1 MQPGP
6 DHRGP
11 AAPLVQTGQQRIR
24 MTTPRVPNVTRPRV
38 ATGND
43 TASGQEQVLAAMVS
57 QSAEERHMKALFKFM
72 ASAFVLGCASMVVA
86 SPAIAWQPN
95 KPIDFIIM
103 AGKGGGADKM
113 ARLMQGIVEKESLAE
128 RPLVP
133 VNKSGGSGA
142 EALLAAKAARD
153 PNHTIMVTLN
163 SFYTTPLRQPG
174 LGVDVMQF
182 APVARMAEDTFLL
195 WVHADTGITTFEQWL
210 EEARARGTNWVMGG
224 TGSNSEDNIITDF
237 LNTNYG
243 LSMKYI
249 PYKGGGAVAKDVAG
263 KQIDSSVNNPSEA
276 IGFWQSG
283 DMIPLVAFTNE
294 RLPMFPEVPTLRE
307 MGGEFAYFMQRSVVG
322 APGMSDEARAY
333 YTELFTKVYNSEDWQ
348 AYKSKKS
355 LMGEL
360 MSGEELTAYWQNQ
373 RSNHETILR
382 ASGAIK

>member
-1 MQPGP
+1 
-6 DHRGP
+6 
-11 AAPLVQTGQQRIR
+11 
-24 MTTPRVPNVTRPRV
+24 
-38 ATGND
+38 
-43 TASGQEQVLAAMVS
+43 
-57 QSAEERHMKALFKFM
+57 MKALRKLM
-72 ASAFVLGCASMVVA
+72 TSAFVLGCATMVVA
-86 SPAIAWQPN
+86 SPAMAWQPN

-133 VNKSGGSGA
+133 LNKSGGSGA
-142 EALLAAKAARD
+142 EALIAAQGAND
-153 PNHTIMVTLN
+153 PDHTIMVTLN

-174 LGVDVMQF
+174 LGVDVLEF

-195 WVHADTGITTFEQWL
+195 WVHADTGITSFEQWL
-210 EEARARGTNWVMGG
+210 DVARERGNKWVMGG

-243 LSMKYI
+243 LDMKYI

-263 KQIDSSVNNPSEA
+263 KQINSSVNNPSEA

-307 MGGEFAYFMQRSVVG
+307 KGGDFSYFMQRSVVG
-322 APGMSDEARAY
+322 APGMSQEAQAY
-333 YTELFTKVYNSEDWQ
+333 YTELFTRVYNSEDWQ
-348 AYKSKKS
+348 AYKTKKS
-355 LMGEL
+355 LMGDL
-360 MSGEELTAYWQNQ
+360 MSGDQLSAYWRDQ
-373 RSNHETILR
+373 RANHETILR
-382 ASGAIK
+382 SSGAIR

>member
-1 MQPGP
+1 MKSL
-6 DHRGP
+6 RK
-11 AAPLVQTGQQRIR
+11 L
-24 MTTPRVPNVTRPRV
+24 MT
-38 ATGND
+38 
-43 TASGQEQVLAAMVS
+43 
-57 QSAEERHMKALFKFM
+57 SAL
-72 ASAFVLGCASMVVA
+72 VLGCATVVVA

-142 EALLAAKAARD
+142 EALMAAKSASD
-153 PNHTIMVTLN
+153 PDHTIMVTLN

-174 LGVDVMQF
+174 LEVDVLTF

-210 EEARARGTNWVMGG
+210 DVAREQGSKWVMGG

-263 KQIDSSVNNPSEA
+263 KQINSSVNNPSEA

-283 DMIPLVAFTNE
+283 DMVPLVAFTNE

-307 MGGEFAYFMQRSVVG
+307 KGGEFSYFMQRSVVG
-322 APGMSDEARAY
+322 APGMSEEARAY

-355 LMGEL
+355 LMGDL
-360 MSGEELTAYWQNQ
+360 MSGDQLSDYWRDQ
-373 RSNHETILR
+373 RDNHEQILR
-382 ASGAIK
+382 SSGAIR

>member
-1 MQPGP
+1 
-6 DHRGP
+6 
-11 AAPLVQTGQQRIR
+11 
-24 MTTPRVPNVTRPRV
+24 
-38 ATGND
+38 
-43 TASGQEQVLAAMVS
+43 
-57 QSAEERHMKALFKFM
+57 MKALRKLM
-72 ASAFVLGCASMVVA
+72 TSALVLGCATVVVA

-113 ARLMQGIVEKESLAE
+113 ARLMQGIVEKESFAQ

-142 EALLAAKAARD
+142 EALMAAKSASD
-153 PNHTIMVTLN
+153 PDHTIMVTLN

-174 LGVDVMQF
+174 LQVDVLTF

-210 EEARARGTNWVMGG
+210 DVAREQGSKWVMGG

-263 KQIDSSVNNPSEA
+263 KQINSSVNNPSEA

-283 DMIPLVAFTNE
+283 DMVPLVAFTNE

-307 MGGEFAYFMQRSVVG
+307 KGGEFSYFMQRSVVG
-322 APGMSDEARAY
+322 APGMSEEARAY

-355 LMGEL
+355 LMGDL
-360 MSGEELTAYWQNQ
+360 MSGGQLSDYWRDQ
-373 RSNHETILR
+373 RDNHEQILR
-382 ASGAIK
+382 SSGAIR

>member
-1 MQPGP
+1 
-6 DHRGP
+6 
-11 AAPLVQTGQQRIR
+11 
-24 MTTPRVPNVTRPRV
+24 
-38 ATGND
+38 
-43 TASGQEQVLAAMVS
+43 
-57 QSAEERHMKALFKFM
+57 MKALRKLM
-72 ASAFVLGCASMVVA
+72 TSAFVLGCATMVVA
-86 SPAIAWQPN
+86 SPAMAWQPN

-142 EALLAAKAARD
+142 EALIAAQGASD
-153 PNHTIMVTLN
+153 PDHTIMVTLN
-163 SFYTTPLRQPG
+163 SFYTAPLRQPG
-174 LGVDVMQF
+174 LGVDVLQF

-195 WVHADTGITTFEQWL
+195 WVHADTGITSFEQWL
-210 EEARARGTNWVMGG
+210 DVARERGNKWVMGG

-243 LSMKYI
+243 LEMKYI

-263 KQIDSSVNNPSEA
+263 KQINSSVNNPSEA

-307 MGGEFAYFMQRSVVG
+307 KGGDFSYFMQRSVVG
-322 APGMSDEARAY
+322 APGMSQEAQAY
-333 YTELFTKVYNSEDWQ
+333 YTELFTRVYNSEDWQ
-348 AYKSKKS
+348 AYKTKKS
-355 LMGEL
+355 LMGDL
-360 MSGEELTAYWQNQ
+360 MSGEQLSSYWRDQ
-373 RSNHETILR
+373 RNNHETILR
-382 ASGAIK
+382 SSGAIR

>member
-1 MQPGP
+1 
-6 DHRGP
+6 
-11 AAPLVQTGQQRIR
+11 
-24 MTTPRVPNVTRPRV
+24 
-38 ATGND
+38 
-43 TASGQEQVLAAMVS
+43 
-57 QSAEERHMKALFKFM
+57 MKALRKLM
-72 ASAFVLGCASMVVA
+72 TSALVLGCATVVVA

-142 EALLAAKAARD
+142 EALMAAKGASD
-153 PNHTIMVTLN
+153 PDHTIMVTLN

-174 LGVDVMQF
+174 LEVDVLTF

-210 EEARARGTNWVMGG
+210 DVARDQGSKWVMGG

-263 KQIDSSVNNPSEA
+263 KQINSSVNNPSEA

-283 DMIPLVAFTNE
+283 DMVPLVAFTNE

-307 MGGEFAYFMQRSVVG
+307 KGGEFSYFMQRSVVG
-322 APGMSDEARAY
+322 APGMSEEARAY

-355 LMGEL
+355 LMGDL
-360 MSGEELTAYWQNQ
+360 MSGDQLSDYWRDQ
-373 RSNHETILR
+373 RDNHEQILR
-382 ASGAIK
+382 SSGAIR

>member
-1 MQPGP
+1 
-6 DHRGP
+6 
-11 AAPLVQTGQQRIR
+11 
-24 MTTPRVPNVTRPRV
+24 
-38 ATGND
+38 
-43 TASGQEQVLAAMVS
+43 
-57 QSAEERHMKALFKFM
+57 MKALRKLM
-72 ASAFVLGCASMVVA
+72 TSALVLGCATVVVA

-142 EALLAAKAARD
+142 EALMAAKSASD

-174 LGVDVMQF
+174 LEVDVLTF

-210 EEARARGTNWVMGG
+210 DVAREQGSKWVMGG

-263 KQIDSSVNNPSEA
+263 KQINSSVNNPSEA

-283 DMIPLVAFTNE
+283 DMVPLVAFTNE

-307 MGGEFAYFMQRSVVG
+307 KGGEFSYFMQRSVVG
-322 APGMSDEARAY
+322 APGMSEEARAY

-355 LMGEL
+355 LMGDL
-360 MSGEELTAYWQNQ
+360 MSGDQLSDYWRDQ
-373 RSNHETILR
+373 RDNHEQILR
-382 ASGAIK
+382 SSGAIR

>member
-1 MQPGP
+1 
-6 DHRGP
+6 
-11 AAPLVQTGQQRIR
+11 
-24 MTTPRVPNVTRPRV
+24 
-38 ATGND
+38 
-43 TASGQEQVLAAMVS
+43 
-57 QSAEERHMKALFKFM
+57 MKALRKLM
-72 ASAFVLGCASMVVA
+72 TSALVLGCATVVVA

-142 EALLAAKAARD
+142 EALMAAKSASD
-153 PNHTIMVTLN
+153 PDHTIMVTLN

-174 LGVDVMQF
+174 LEVDVLTF

-210 EEARARGTNWVMGG
+210 DVAREQGSKWVMGG

-263 KQIDSSVNNPSEA
+263 KQINSSVNNPSEA

-283 DMIPLVAFTNE
+283 DMVPLVAFTNE

-307 MGGEFAYFMQRSVVG
+307 KGGEFSYFMQRSVVG
-322 APGMSDEARAY
+322 APGMSEEARAY

-348 AYKSKKS
+348 TYKSKKS
-355 LMGEL
+355 LMGDL
-360 MSGEELTAYWQNQ
+360 MSGDQLSDYWRDQ
-373 RSNHETILR
+373 RDNHEQILR
-382 ASGAIK
+382 SSGAIR

>member
-1 MQPGP
+1 
-6 DHRGP
+6 
-11 AAPLVQTGQQRIR
+11 
-24 MTTPRVPNVTRPRV
+24 
-38 ATGND
+38 
-43 TASGQEQVLAAMVS
+43 
-57 QSAEERHMKALFKFM
+57 MKALRKLM
-72 ASAFVLGCASMVVA
+72 TSALVLGCATVVVA

-142 EALLAAKAARD
+142 EALMAAKSASD
-153 PNHTIMVTLN
+153 PDHTIMVTLN
-163 SFYTTPLRQPG
+163 SFYPTPLRQPG
-174 LGVDVMQF
+174 LEVDVLTF

-210 EEARARGTNWVMGG
+210 DVAREQGSKWVMGG

-263 KQIDSSVNNPSEA
+263 KQINSSVNNPSEA

-283 DMIPLVAFTNE
+283 DMVPLVAFTNE

-307 MGGEFAYFMQRSVVG
+307 KGGEFSYFMQRSVVG
-322 APGMSDEARAY
+322 APGMSEEARAY

-355 LMGEL
+355 LMGDL
-360 MSGEELTAYWQNQ
+360 MSGDQLSDYWRDQ
-373 RSNHETILR
+373 RDNHEQILR
-382 ASGAIK
+382 SSGAIR

>member
-1 MQPGP
+1 
-6 DHRGP
+6 
-11 AAPLVQTGQQRIR
+11 
-24 MTTPRVPNVTRPRV
+24 
-38 ATGND
+38 
-43 TASGQEQVLAAMVS
+43 
-57 QSAEERHMKALFKFM
+57 MKALRKLM
-72 ASAFVLGCASMVVA
+72 TSALVLGCATVVVA

-142 EALLAAKAARD
+142 EALMAAKSASD
-153 PNHTIMVTLN
+153 PDHTIMVTLN

-174 LGVDVMQF
+174 LDVDVLTF

-210 EEARARGTNWVMGG
+210 DVAREQGSKWVMGG

-263 KQIDSSVNNPSEA
+263 KQINSSVNNPSEA

-283 DMIPLVAFTNE
+283 DMVPLVAFTNE

-307 MGGEFAYFMQRSVVG
+307 KGGEFSYFMQRSVVG

-355 LMGEL
+355 LMGDL
-360 MSGEELTAYWQNQ
+360 MSGEQLSDYWRDQ
-373 RSNHETILR
+373 RDNHEQILR
-382 ASGAIK
+382 SSGAIR

>member
-1 MQPGP
+1 
-6 DHRGP
+6 
-11 AAPLVQTGQQRIR
+11 
-24 MTTPRVPNVTRPRV
+24 
-38 ATGND
+38 
-43 TASGQEQVLAAMVS
+43 
-57 QSAEERHMKALFKFM
+57 MKALRKLM
-72 ASAFVLGCASMVVA
+72 TSALVLGCATVVVA
-86 SPAIAWQPN
+86 SPSIACQPN

-142 EALLAAKAARD
+142 EALMAAKSASD
-153 PNHTIMVTLN
+153 PDHTIMVTLN

-174 LGVDVMQF
+174 LDVDVLTF

-210 EEARARGTNWVMGG
+210 DVAREQGSKWVMGG

-263 KQIDSSVNNPSEA
+263 KQINSSVNNPSEA

-283 DMIPLVAFTNE
+283 DMVPLVAFTNE

-307 MGGEFAYFMQRSVVG
+307 KGGEFSYFMQRSVVG
-322 APGMSDEARAY
+322 APGMSEEARAY

-355 LMGEL
+355 LMGDL
-360 MSGEELTAYWQNQ
+360 MSGDQLSDYWRDQ
-373 RSNHETILR
+373 RDNHEQILR
-382 ASGAIK
+382 SSGAIR

>member
-1 MQPGP
+1 
-6 DHRGP
+6 
-11 AAPLVQTGQQRIR
+11 
-24 MTTPRVPNVTRPRV
+24 
-38 ATGND
+38 
-43 TASGQEQVLAAMVS
+43 
-57 QSAEERHMKALFKFM
+57 MKALRKLM
-72 ASAFVLGCASMVVA
+72 TSALVLGCATVVVA

-142 EALLAAKAARD
+142 EALMAAKGASD
-153 PNHTIMVTLN
+153 PDHTIMVTLN

-174 LGVDVMQF
+174 LEVDVLTF

-210 EEARARGTNWVMGG
+210 DVAREQGSKWVMGG

-263 KQIDSSVNNPSEA
+263 KQINSSVNNPSEA

-283 DMIPLVAFTNE
+283 DMVPLVAFTNE

-307 MGGEFAYFMQRSVVG
+307 KGGEFSYFMQRSVVG
-322 APGMSDEARAY
+322 APGMSEEARAY

-355 LMGEL
+355 LMGDL
-360 MSGEELTAYWQNQ
+360 MSGDQLSNYWRDQ
-373 RSNHETILR
+373 RDNHEQILR
-382 ASGAIK
+382 SSGAIR

>member
-1 MQPGP
+1 
-6 DHRGP
+6 
-11 AAPLVQTGQQRIR
+11 
-24 MTTPRVPNVTRPRV
+24 
-38 ATGND
+38 
-43 TASGQEQVLAAMVS
+43 
-57 QSAEERHMKALFKFM
+57 MKALRKLM
-72 ASAFVLGCASMVVA
+72 TSALVLGCATVVVA

-142 EALLAAKAARD
+142 EALMAAKSASD
-153 PNHTIMVTLN
+153 PDHTIMVTLN

-174 LGVDVMQF
+174 LEVDVLTF

-210 EEARARGTNWVMGG
+210 DVAREQGSKWVMGG

-263 KQIDSSVNNPSEA
+263 KQINSSVNNPSEA

-283 DMIPLVAFTNE
+283 DMVPLVAFTNE

-307 MGGEFAYFMQRSVVG
+307 KGGDFSYFMQRSVVG
-322 APGMSDEARAY
+322 APGMSEEARAY

-355 LMGEL
+355 LMGDL
-360 MSGEELTAYWQNQ
+360 MSGEQLSDYWRDQ
-373 RSNHETILR
+373 RDNHEQILR
-382 ASGAIK
+382 SSGAIR

>member
-1 MQPGP
+1 
-6 DHRGP
+6 
-11 AAPLVQTGQQRIR
+11 
-24 MTTPRVPNVTRPRV
+24 
-38 ATGND
+38 
-43 TASGQEQVLAAMVS
+43 
-57 QSAEERHMKALFKFM
+57 MKALRKLM
-72 ASAFVLGCASMVVA
+72 TSAFVLGCATMVVA
-86 SPAIAWQPN
+86 SPAMAWQPN

-142 EALLAAKAARD
+142 EALIAAQGAND
-153 PNHTIMVTLN
+153 PDHTIMVTLN

-174 LGVDVMQF
+174 LGVDVLEF

-195 WVHADTGITTFEQWL
+195 WVHADTGITSFEQWL
-210 EEARARGTNWVMGG
+210 DVARDQGSKWVMGG
-224 TGSNSEDNIITDF
+224 TGSNSEDNIITDY

-243 LSMKYI
+243 LEMKYI

-263 KQIDSSVNNPSEA
+263 KQINSSVNNPSEA

-307 MGGEFAYFMQRSVVG
+307 KGGDFSYFMQRSVVG
-322 APGMSDEARAY
+322 APGMSKEAQAY
-333 YTELFTKVYNSEDWQ
+333 YTELFTRVYNSPDWQ
-348 AYKSKKS
+348 AYKTKKS
-355 LMGEL
+355 LMGDL
-360 MSGEELTAYWQNQ
+360 MSGDQLSSYWRDQ
-373 RSNHETILR
+373 RANHETILR
-382 ASGAIK
+382 SSGAIR